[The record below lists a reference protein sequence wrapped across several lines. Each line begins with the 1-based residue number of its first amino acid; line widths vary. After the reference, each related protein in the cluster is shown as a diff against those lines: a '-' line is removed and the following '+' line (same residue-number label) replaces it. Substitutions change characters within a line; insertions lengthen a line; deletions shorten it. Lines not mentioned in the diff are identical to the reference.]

1 MLGYLVRRIAAMLPV
16 LFGVTFLI
24 FALVYAMPGDPVA
37 ALAGD
42 RPLPPSAVEALRE
55 RYHLDEPLIT
65 QYLLYMGGLLRGDF
79 GTDFFD
85 RPVLEMIAERWPTT
99 LQLALTAWVLKLVIG
114 LGVGIFGALHRGRA
128 GDHLA
133 LAFTVLFVAL
143 PGFVIA
149 FMVQLL
155 FGLKLQLFPIAG
167 IAEGWPVSFIL
178 PALVVALE
186 AAAPLARLTRSSL
199 VDTMSAEFIRTARAK
214 GASPGRVVWGH
225 ALRNSMIPVVTYLGL
240 SLAAML
246 GGAVIVESV
255 FNLPGIGGLLVQAVQ
270 TQQGT
275 IVVGV
280 ATFIILIYLLVNL
293 LVDISYGIIDP
304 RVRNG

>member
-1 MLGYLVRRIAAMLPV
+1 MLGYLVRRVAAMLPV

-24 FALVYAMPGDPVA
+24 FALVYAMPGDPIA

-42 RPLPPSAVEALRE
+42 RPLAPSTVEALRE

-85 RPVLEMIAERWPTT
+85 RPVLDMIAERWPTT
-99 LQLALTAWVLKLVIG
+99 LQLALTAWVLKLLIG
-114 LGVGIFGALHRGRA
+114 LAVGIFGALHRGRA

-149 FMVQLL
+149 FLAQLV
-155 FGLKLQLFPIAG
+155 FGLELELFPIAG
-167 IAEGWPVSFIL
+167 IAEGWPQSFLL

-199 VDTMSAEFIRTARAK
+199 VDTLGSEFIRTARAK

>member
-24 FALVYAMPGDPVA
+24 FALVYAMPGDPIA

-42 RPLPPSAVEALRE
+42 RPLPPSTVEALRE

-167 IAEGWPVSFIL
+167 IAEGWPVSFLL

-199 VDTMSAEFIRTARAK
+199 VDAMSAEFIRTARAK

>member
-1 MLGYLVRRIAAMLPV
+1 MLGYLIRRIAAMLPV

-24 FALVYAMPGDPVA
+24 FALVYAMPGDPIA

-42 RPLPPSAVEALRE
+42 RPLPPSTVEALRE

-65 QYLLYMGGLLRGDF
+65 QYLLYMGGLLQGDF

-85 RPVLEMIAERWPTT
+85 RPVLDMIAERWPTT

-114 LGVGIFGALHRGRA
+114 LAVGIFGALHRGRA

-149 FMVQLL
+149 FMAQLA
-155 FGLKLQLFPIAG
+155 FGLKLEWFPIAG
-167 IAEGWPVSFIL
+167 IAEGWPMSFVL

-199 VDTMSAEFIRTARAK
+199 VDTLGSEFIRTARAK

>member
-1 MLGYLVRRIAAMLPV
+1 MLGYVVRRFAAMLPV

-24 FALVYAMPGDPVA
+24 FALVYAMPGDPIA

-42 RPLPPSAVEALRE
+42 RPMPPSTVAALRE
-55 RYHLDEPLIT
+55 QYHLDEPLIT
-65 QYLLYMGGLLRGDF
+65 QYLLYMTGLFQGDF
-79 GTDFFD
+79 GTDFFG

-99 LQLALTAWVLKLVIG
+99 LQLALTAWVFKLVIG
-114 LGVGIFGALHRGRA
+114 LVVGIFGALHRGRF
-128 GDHLA
+128 GDHLT

-149 FMVQLL
+149 FMAQLV

-167 IAEGWPVSFIL
+167 VANGWPMSFIL

-199 VDTMSAEFIRTARAK
+199 VDVMGAEFIRTARAK
-214 GASPGRVVWGH
+214 GASAGRVVWGH

-304 RVRNG
+304 RVRNA

>member
-1 MLGYLVRRIAAMLPV
+1 MLGYVVRRFAAMLPV

-24 FALVYAMPGDPVA
+24 FALVYAMPGDPIA
-37 ALAGD
+37 ALAGG
-42 RPLPPSAVEALRE
+42 RPMPPSTVAALRE
-55 RYHLDEPLIT
+55 QYHLDEPLIT
-65 QYLLYMGGLLRGDF
+65 QYLLYMTGLFQGDF
-79 GTDFFD
+79 GTDFFG

-99 LQLALTAWVLKLVIG
+99 LQLALTAWVFKLVIG
-114 LGVGIFGALHRGRA
+114 LVVGIFGALHRGRF
-128 GDHLA
+128 GDHLT

-149 FMVQLL
+149 FMAQLV

-167 IAEGWPVSFIL
+167 VAGGWPMSFIL

-199 VDTMSAEFIRTARAK
+199 VDVMGAEFIRTARAK
-214 GASPGRVVWGH
+214 GASAGRVVWGH

>member
-1 MLGYLVRRIAAMLPV
+1 MLGYLVRRVAAMLPV

-24 FALVYAMPGDPVA
+24 FALVYAMPGDPIA

-42 RPLPPSAVEALRE
+42 RPLPPSTVEALRE

-85 RPVLEMIAERWPTT
+85 RPVLDMIAERWPTT
-99 LQLALTAWVLKLVIG
+99 LQLALTAWVLKLLIG
-114 LGVGIFGALHRGRA
+114 LAVGIFGALHRGRT

-149 FMVQLL
+149 FLAQLVL
-155 FGLKLQLFPIAG
+155 GLKLEWFPIAG
-167 IAEGWPVSFIL
+167 IAEGWPQSFLL

-199 VDTMSAEFIRTARAK
+199 VDTLSAEFIRTARAK

-293 LVDISYGIIDP
+293 LVDISYGFIDP

>member
-1 MLGYLVRRIAAMLPV
+1 MLGYVVRRFAAMLPV

-24 FALVYAMPGDPVA
+24 FALVYAMPGDPIA
-37 ALAGD
+37 ALAGG
-42 RPLPPSAVEALRE
+42 RPMPPSTVAALRE
-55 RYHLDEPLIT
+55 QYHLDEPLIT
-65 QYLLYMGGLLRGDF
+65 QYLLYMSGLFQGDF
-79 GTDFFD
+79 GTDFFG

-99 LQLALTAWVLKLVIG
+99 LQLALTAWVFKLVIG
-114 LGVGIFGALHRGRA
+114 LVVGIFGALHRGPF
-128 GDHLA
+128 GDHLT

-149 FMVQLL
+149 FMAQLV

-167 IAEGWPVSFIL
+167 VANGWPMSFIL

-199 VDTMSAEFIRTARAK
+199 VDVMGAEFIRTARAK
-214 GASPGRVVWGH
+214 GASDGRVVWGH

>member
-1 MLGYLVRRIAAMLPV
+1 MLGYLIRRIAAMLPV

-24 FALVYAMPGDPVA
+24 FALVYAMPGDPIA
-37 ALAGD
+37 SLAGD
-42 RPLPPSAVEALRE
+42 RPLPPSTVEALRE

-85 RPVLEMIAERWPTT
+85 RPVLDMIAERWPTT

-114 LGVGIFGALHRGRA
+114 LAVGIFGALHRGRA
-128 GDHLA
+128 GDHLT

-149 FMVQLL
+149 FMAQLV
-155 FGLKLQLFPIAG
+155 FGLKLEWFPIAG
-167 IAEGWPVSFIL
+167 IAEGWPLSFVL

-199 VDTMSAEFIRTARAK
+199 VDTLGSEFIRTARAK